1 MKLNFKFLDTEP
13 WSMFG
18 TTNTLVPLG
27 LTVLLQQK
35 VDLRNMIFSSL
46 ICMMDGDLV
55 SKVLFVGFLNFM
67 VMEARIDW
75 VIQSCLYV
83 LSVLLIHLFLPYDNA
98 LHKFVYTNALASSI
112 FKSLIVL
119 WMLRIG
125 YLIMEQV
132 VVLIDQK
139 NQV

>member
-1 MKLNFKFLDTEP
+1 
-13 WSMFG
+13 MFG

-46 ICMMDGDLV
+46 ICMMDGDV
-55 SKVLFVGFLNFM
+55 VPKVLFVGFLNFM
-67 VMEARIDW
+67 VMEGRIDW
-75 VIQSCLYV
+75 VIQSGLYV